1 MPLPSFTSQL
11 SLDEQLKA
19 LKDQIRQ
26 APASASYQLPPS
38 RQTMTCPCGRPQRS
52 QRPAARPKRITAESC
67 GQSIG

>member
-26 APASASYQLPPS
+26 APASAPLRVYYFQLLCVLGEW
-38 RQTMTCPCGRPQRS
+38 Q
-52 QRPAARPKRITAESC
+52 
-67 GQSIG
+67 